1 MRRRKRAWSRGLS
14 LIEILV
20 VLAIIAMVSGVIAIT
35 VIGHLEKARKET
47 TRQSAHAL
55 RTIASTYRMDRAGE
69 DCPTMDVLVAA
80 NVIDEASKKSDAW
93 DQPFVI
99 QCDDRGGI
107 RVASGGPD
115 KKLGTEDDIKV
126 P

>member
-35 VIGHLEKARKET
+35 VIGHLDKARKET
-47 TRQSAHAL
+47 TKQSALAL
-55 RTIASTYRMDRAGE
+55 RSIVATYRMDRAGD
-69 DCPTMDVLVAA
+69 DCPTVEGLVAA
-80 NVIDEASKKSDAW
+80 NAIDEASKKSDAW

-99 QCDDRGGI
+99 QCDDHGGI
-107 RVASGGPD
+107 RVASAGPD
-115 KKLGTEDDIKV
+115 KKLGTEDDIRV